1 MKARAIF
8 YFIFSLSLSLA
19 LMFFAHTPP
28 LFFFIYFRVSNFH
41 QHIHSFF
48 TLTTFKWDPN
58 VVGPEQ
64 KSFLYP
70 DT

>member
-1 MKARAIF
+1 
-8 YFIFSLSLSLA
+8 
-19 LMFFAHTPP
+19 MFFAHTPP
-28 LFFFIYFRVSNFH
+28 FFFFVYFRVSNFH